1 MKKLKRVLDIE
12 RVDWLLN
19 NGKDVML
26 AYPDSHN
33 SEPQQRLLEQ
43 RLKTSLVKDE
53 YVLEYIEDKTYA
65 FTNIGRVF
73 GGYKKA
79 EIALTSTDSDIFV
92 QIKNK
97 RYKFSE
103 LYDDFEYSHFAERL
117 LELGT
122 KITKVNA

>member
-1 MKKLKRVLDIE
+1 MKKLRRILDIDK
-12 RVDWLLN
+12 VDWLLYN
-19 NGKDVML
+19 DLSVMD

-33 SEPQQRLLEQ
+33 SEPQQRLLQE
-43 RLKTSLVKDE
+43 RLKENLIEDE
-53 YVLEYIEDKTYA
+53 YVLEYVEDSTYG

-73 GGYKKA
+73 GGYKRPQ
-79 EIALTSTDSDIFV
+79 IALTSTESDIFV

-103 LYDDFEYSHFAERL
+103 MYDDFEYNHFAERL
-117 LELGT
+117 LKLGT